1 MKIIIT
7 EQQEKSL
14 IKLIEENG
22 ITDFTNKLKIGAKAI
37 SNVAMGVNKK
47 DPAEKEIDDK
57 NKREKLAKK

>member
-22 ITDFTNKLKIGAKAI
+22 IIDKLKRGGKAI